1 MLPYSLY
8 TLAKSLESDNYITI
22 SRVSLMLQT
31 GCLIVTLYYHIHCYT
46 LATSL
51 ESDYITISRV
61 TLILQ
66 ADCLI
71 VTLCYHIHCYTLA
84 TSLESDNYITI
95 SRVTLILQ
103 ADCLIVTLCYH
114 IHCVILLQAWSLII
128 TLPYP
133 GFHSFYKLIA

>member
-1 MLPYSLY
+1 
-8 TLAKSLESDNYITI
+8 
-22 SRVSLMLQT
+22 MLQT
-31 GCLIVTLYYHIHCYT
+31 GCLIVTMYYHIDCYT

-71 VTLCYHIHCYTLA
+71 VTLCYHIHC
-84 TSLESDNYITI
+84 
-95 SRVTLILQ
+95 IL
-103 ADCLIVTLCYH
+103 
-114 IHCVILLQAWSLII
+114 LLQAWSLI

-133 GFHSFYKLIA
+133 GLQSFYKLDA